1 MPAKAQ
7 GFRRRAKI
15 GVSDLQPTA
24 KNSPISYFF
33 EGVERVNALF
43 LGMFK
48 HSITVTGFVLLLH
61 LFYGCSTTKPV
72 VSKENMLEQLMAQN
86 PAFAD
91 ILKNRDSLR
100 VQIVYT
106 KIDRDSRNQPRFT
119 DYYFNVKNNLYF
131 YPASSVKMPVAF
143 LAMEKM
149 NELKIPL
156 NTTFITEKSFAGQ
169 TMVYNDPTSP
179 DGRPTVEHYIK
190 KLFVVSDNDANN
202 RLYELLGQQYLNDQL
217 YKKGYKEAQI
227 LHRLGVSM
235 PDDQQR
241 NTNPFSFRDT
251 SSKIMYEQ
259 QNKNSSYNYI
269 PRTDFVGNA
278 YMSGDKKIE
287 TPMNFSSKNQFYL
300 TDLHQVLR
308 SVIFPEAVPKQQRFN
323 FTPAD
328 YSFVFQYM
336 SQLPSE
342 TTYPEYELKE
352 HYDSYVKFFMFGTK
366 KEPMPKHI
374 RIFNKV
380 GWAYGFLTDV
390 AYIVDFEKNIEFML
404 SATIYCNADGV
415 LNDDK
420 YDFDSVGMPFLEKI
434 GQAVYDYEVKRNR
447 KQIPDLSKFKVRYD
461 K

>member
-24 KNSPISYFF
+24 KNSPFSYFF

-48 HSITVTGFVLLLH
+48 HTVTVTGFVLLLH

-106 KIDRDSRNQPRFT
+106 KIDRDSRNQPRYT

-143 LAMEKM
+143 LAIEKM

-156 NTTFITEKSFAGQ
+156 NTTFITEKSYAGQ

-202 RLYELLGQQYLNDQL
+202 RLNELLGQQYLNDQL

-251 SSKIMYEQ
+251 SGKIMYEQ

-278 YMSGDKKIE
+278 YMSSDKKIE
-287 TPMNFSSKNQFYL
+287 TPMNFSSKNRFYL

-308 SVIFPEAVPKQQRFN
+308 SVIFPESVSKQQRFN
-323 FTPAD
+323 FTPVD
-328 YSFVFQYM
+328 YSFVYQYM

>member
-24 KNSPISYFF
+24 KNSPFSYFF

-43 LGMFK
+43 LSMFK
-48 HSITVTGFVLLLH
+48 HTFTTTGFVLLMH
-61 LFYGCSTTKPV
+61 LFYGCSTSKPV
-72 VSKENMLEQLMAQN
+72 VSKENMLEQLMAGN

-143 LAMEKM
+143 LAIEKM

-156 NTTFITEKSFAGQ
+156 NTTFITEKSYPGQ

-259 QNKNSSYNYI
+259 QNKYSSYNYI

-287 TPMNFSSKNQFYL
+287 TPMNFSSKNRFYL

-308 SVIFPEAVPKQQRFN
+308 SVIFPESVSKQQRFN

-328 YSFVFQYM
+328 YSFVYQYM

-420 YDFDSVGMPFLEKI
+420 YDFESVGMPFLEKI
-434 GQAVYDYEVKRNR
+434 GQAVYEYEVKRSR